1 MNEDKKIIHKEEEE
15 EEKERKRKKAFWLWF
30 LLGLVLVTA
39 ISAFGFITLSSSSS
53 SSSLSTSSSSST
65 SSITSS
71 SSSTASSVVSSSSSS
86 SSIPSSSSSSSSTPP
101 SSSATP
107 YSISY
112 SYRTIQVQRFNHL
125 SGGVTHSFGMT
136 TSGQLY
142 AWGSNEY
149 GQLGDGT
156 TVNKSIPTL
165 ISFEGLQ
172 SGETIRDVFAGQ
184 YHTFVVTTNGRVY
197 SWGWNRYGQ
206 LGDGTSGTSQNEN
219 IADKSTP
226 TLISFPAGEIIRNV
240 VADQDHS
247 LAVTTT
253 GRLYTWGRN
262 NFGQLGNNTLA
273 DNSTPTLILFPGGE
287 TIRNVA
293 AGINHSLAVTT
304 TGQVYAWGSNLYGQL
319 GDNTLA
325 NKSTPTLISFN
336 GLNNLNDGETMR
348 DVVAGGEY
356 SHAVTT
362 NGRVYSWGS
371 NNRGQLGDGTSGTSQ
386 NQNIANKST
395 PTLISFTGLQ
405 NGETISNV
413 DIGAQNS
420 MAVTTIGRVYAWGW
434 NLFGQLGDNT
444 LANKST
450 PTLISFTGLQ
460 NGETIR
466 NIFLGNGHSLA
477 VTTNNRLYA
486 WGFNN
491 SSQLGDGAT
500 ANKQIPTLVSFNGL
514 TPTIV
519 NNYLTVNFGETI
531 SLPNPTLQG
540 YVFAGWFMDEA
551 LTIPYNL
558 TTMPANDVML
568 YASFTPAT

>member
-1 MNEDKKIIHKEEEE
+1 MNEDKKIIRKEE
-15 EEKERKRKKAFWLWF
+15 EEKERKRRKAFWLWF
-30 LLGLVLVTA
+30 LIGLVLVTA
-39 ISAFGFITLSSSSS
+39 ISAFGFITFSSSTTLSSSSA
-53 SSSLSTSSSSST
+53 TSNSSST
-65 SSITSS
+65 ST
-71 SSSTASSVVSSSSSS
+71 T
-86 SSIPSSSSSSSSTPP
+86 PSSN
-101 SSSATP
+101 SATP

-112 SYRTIQVQRFNHL
+112 SYRTIQVQRFQHL
-125 SGGVTHSFGMT
+125 SGGVVHSFGMT
-136 TSGQLY
+136 TSGELY
-142 AWGSNEY
+142 AWGSNEL

-156 TVNKSIPTL
+156 TANKSIPTL

-184 YHTFVVTTNGRVY
+184 YHTFVVTSNGRVY
-197 SWGWNRYGQ
+197 AWGFNNYGQ
-206 LGDGTSGTSQNEN
+206 LGDGTLVDN
-219 IADKSTP
+219 STP
-226 TLISFPAGEIIRNV
+226 TLISFPVGETIRNV

-253 GRLYTWGRN
+253 GRVYSWGRN
-262 NFGQLGNNTLA
+262 NFGQLGDNTLA
-273 DNSTPTLILFPGGE
+273 DNSTPTLISFPGGE

-293 AGINHSLAVTT
+293 AGIGHSLAVTT

-319 GDNTLA
+319 GDGTTA

-395 PTLISFTGLQ
+395 PTLISFDGPNGL
-405 NGETISNV
+405 NDGETIKNV
-413 DIGAQNS
+413 DIGALHS
-420 MAVTTIGRVYAWGW
+420 VAVTTTGRAFGWGA
-434 NLFGQLGDNT
+434 NSFNQLGDGT
-444 LANKST
+444 TVNKSS
-450 PTLISFTGLQ
+450 PTLISFTGLEG
-460 NGETIR
+460 GETIR
-466 NIFLGNGHSLA
+466 NVYLGNGHSLV

-486 WGFNN
+486 WGLNN
-491 SSQLGDGAT
+491 SGQLGDGT
-500 ANKQIPTLVSFNGL
+500 STNKQIPTLIILNGL
-514 TPTIV
+514 SATIV
-519 NNYLTVNFGETI
+519 NDYLTVNFGETI
-531 SLPNPTLQG
+531 TLPNPTLEG

-568 YASFTPAT
+568 YASFIPAN